1 MDSKLSQKGWI
12 AVIIWAALL
21 AAAAYTSNATV
32 NVFNAIIQ
40 TLFQTLAGDISNLF
54 SNYGVLFAVIL
65 AIGLV
70 FLIVSAWLGLVSYT
84 FEVSAFDGK
93 GQHTTTARSLHPM
106 EGGGLLLDTPG
117 MRELQLLTC
126 EHGIDA
132 VFPDVVQHFEQCRF
146 NNCLHQSD
154 AGCAVRTA
162 LEEGTLDPARWE
174 RYQQLQLEQAQYLEA
189 LTAKEKRGRRP
200 RRR

>member
-12 AVIIWAALL
+12 AVILWAGLL

-70 FLIVSAWLGLVSYT
+70 FLVVSAWLGLVSYT
-84 FEVSAFDGK
+84 FEVASFVFGDEEDGEEADLMTFP
-93 GQHTTTARSLHPM
+93 GQVARYLGFSWGLFYILFLVLPM
-106 EGGGLLLDTPG
+106 VL
-117 MRELQLLTC
+117 
-126 EHGIDA
+126 
-132 VFPDVVQHFEQCRF
+132 
-146 NNCLHQSD
+146 
-154 AGCAVRTA
+154 
-162 LEEGTLDPARWE
+162 
-174 RYQQLQLEQAQYLEA
+174 
-189 LTAKEKRGRRP
+189 
-200 RRR
+200 